1 MIAYGSKT
9 FGLML
14 GLFCWGVF
22 TVMFWGFRLSFM
34 ASIASGAQGVALNR
48 ADFVILLEWHYQNVL
63 ILLLLGF
70 LSFFAANMVYLYL
83 TYLRMKR
90 KGCLE
95 ESVTAS
101 GL

>member
-1 MIAYGSKT
+1 
-9 FGLML
+9 
-14 GLFCWGVF
+14 
-22 TVMFWGFRLSFM
+22 M

-48 ADFVILLEWHYQNVL
+48 ANFAILLEWHYQNVL
-63 ILLLLGF
+63 ILLLFGF

-83 TYLRMKR
+83 TYLRMKQ

-95 ESVTAS
+95 EPVASS